1 MTRLIVKNIGP
12 IRFVDIELKKVNV
25 FMGPQSCGKSTL
37 AKIISFCT
45 WMEKTNAFDE
55 KMISK
60 EAYKRL
66 QSYHKLS
73 GSYFN
78 EDSMIYYAGE
88 NLTYVYNWKEKEE
101 IPVPYKKYNTSH
113 LIKEEYFFLSHDKKI
128 NPKVIYIPAERN
140 FVSVVPNLRNYA
152 EDNDNLLD
160 FIKNWY
166 DAKRKYSVD
175 HKMEVLNMGVEY
187 YLGDGDTDVLQMQN
201 GKKLTLRT
209 ASSGLQ
215 SIVPMILLIDWLSK
229 GIYEEEKPYSFAEG
243 ERIAQLLEELKVG
256 NNQTSDEIDELKRRL
271 TGFIKGKVYTHTQFI
286 IEEPEQNLF
295 PEAQRDLLYYLLI
308 AVNHGRNHRLVIT
321 THSPYIL
328 YALNNCLMAYTVKSR
343 MPEDEYKE
351 LDCGEAA
358 LNPADVAV
366 WEIEDG
372 MMRPDVHSNDN
383 TIQDS
388 TGLIRANYFNRIMQ
402 GIMGD
407 FSSMLNYCGEDE

>member
-1 MTRLIVKNIGP
+1 MSRLIVKNIGP
-12 IRFVDIELKKVNV
+12 IKSVDIELKKVNV

-45 WMEKTNAFDE
+45 WMEKTNAFEE
-55 KMISK
+55 KMAWK
-60 EAYKRL
+60 DAYKRL

-78 EDSMIYYAGE
+78 EDSLIYYAGE

-101 IPVPYKKYNTSH
+101 IPVLYDEYYTEHYIEK
-113 LIKEEYFFLSHDKKI
+113 EYFFLSLDKKI

-166 DAKRKYSVD
+166 
-175 HKMEVLNMGVEY
+175 EVLNMGIKY
-187 YLGDGDTDVLQMQN
+187 YSGDGDTDVLQMEN

-215 SIVPMILLIDWLSK
+215 SIVPLLLLIDWLSK
-229 GIYEEEKPYSFAEG
+229 GIYEEEKPYSYAES
-243 ERIAQLLEELKVG
+243 EKITQLLEGLQTG
-256 NNQTSDEIDELKRRL
+256 NNRTSDELEELKRRL
-271 TGFIKGKVYTHTQFI
+271 AGFIKGKVYTHTQFI

-295 PEAQRDLLYYLLI
+295 PEAQRDLLFYLLTAI
-308 AVNHGRNHRLVIT
+308 NHGRNHRLVIT

-328 YALNNCLMAYTVKSR
+328 YALNNCLMAYAVKNK
-343 MPEDEYKE
+343 MPKEEYQE
-351 LDCGEAA
+351 LDCKEVV
-358 LNPADVAV
+358 LDSKEVAV
-366 WEIEDG
+366 WEIENG
-372 MMRPDVHSNDN
+372 MMRADIHSVNG
-383 TIQDS
+383 TIQDKD
-388 TGLIRANYFNRIMQ
+388 GLIRANYFNRIMQ
-402 GIMGD
+402 GIMSD
-407 FSSMLNYCGEDE
+407 FNNMLNYCEEDE